1 MRTSPIAPEEETPA
15 PVNHRTVVGRQRRE
29 KTEAKIIEAALHVF
43 AEKGPQ
49 AAVIDDFIKAAGI
62 ARGTF
67 YNHFRST
74 DELLAAT
81 QTWLS
86 DDLIKSIEDALV
98 GITDP
103 ITRFGMGIR
112 LWMKRAETDRAWCG
126 FVARVRLVGTKELEK
141 PMRDLKKALRAKQV
155 DISNFDAAIDLI
167 QGTG

>member
-1 MRTSPIAPEEETPA
+1 MRTSPKAPEEETPA

-29 KTEAKIIEAALHVF
+29 KTEAKIIEGALHVF

-49 AAVIDDFIKAAGI
+49 AAVIDDFIKAAGV

-67 YNHFRST
+67 YNYFRST

-112 LWMKRAETDRAWCG
+112 LWMKRA
-126 FVARVRLVGTKELEK
+126 V
-141 PMRDLKKALRAKQV
+141 LK
-155 DISNFDAAIDLI
+155 I
-167 QGTG
+167 